1 MKNLNILYKEKR
13 YIDIYQQK
21 AMIKSISK
29 IIFVIIGALIG
40 AGFASGQEIYVF
52 FYAYGIKGI
61 IGLIISSALIGYII
75 YKTFKIIQKN
85 DISTY
90 REFLDIIIG
99 KDKKN
104 LISILNIIINTFL
117 LVTFFIMIS
126 GFGAYFEQQLGIDS
140 LIGSVIL
147 AILCYIVFMTSTKGI
162 VKVSTIIV
170 PFLILFIIYIGIQIL
185 GIIDI
190 SKIQQYT
197 INNNSNNL
205 MFILK
210 SILYSSYNSIL
221 LIPVLITLKDYLKNN
236 KINKY
241 SSILTAIIV
250 LILSIILFLI
260 LSKIDVNIE
269 NLEMPAVYL
278 VSKISKVL
286 SIIYGFII
294 LSSIFTT
301 SISIGNSF
309 IQNICKKKKSYQHIA
324 LIMCITS
331 VFVSK
336 IGFSNLVQILYP
348 FFGYLGIIQI
358 VKIILIDKA

>member
-1 MKNLNILYKEKR
+1 
-13 YIDIYQQK
+13 
-21 AMIKSISK
+21 MIKSISK
-29 IIFVIIGALIG
+29 IVFVIIGALIG

-52 FYAYGIKGI
+52 FYAYGMKGI
-61 IGLIISSALIGYII
+61 IGIIISSTLIGYII

-90 REFLDIIIG
+90 REFLEIIIG
-99 KDKKN
+99 RDKKN

-126 GFGAYFEQQLGIDS
+126 GFGAYFEQQLGINS
-140 LIGSVIL
+140 LIGSAIL
-147 AILCYIVFMTSTKGI
+147 AILCYIIFMTSTKGV

-170 PFLILFIIYIGIQIL
+170 PFLIFFIIYIGIEIL
-185 GIIDI
+185 GVIDI

-197 INNNSNNL
+197 INNNNSL

-221 LIPVLITLKDYLKNN
+221 LIPVLITLKDYLKNSI
-236 KINKY
+236 INKY
-241 SSILTAIIV
+241 ASILITVIV
-250 LILSIILFLI
+250 ATLSMILFLI

-269 NLEMPAVYL
+269 KLEMPAVYL
-278 VSKISKVL
+278 VSKL
-286 SIIYGFII
+286 SNILATIYGFII
-294 LSSIFTT
+294 LSSTFTT
-301 SISIGNSF
+301 SISVGNSF
-309 IQNICKKKKSYQHIA
+309 IQNICEKKKSYQHIA

-331 VFVSK
+331 VFISK

-358 VKIILIDKA
+358 VKIVSRSKT

>member
-1 MKNLNILYKEKR
+1 
-13 YIDIYQQK
+13 
-21 AMIKSISK
+21 MIKSISK
-29 IIFVIIGALIG
+29 IVFVIIGALIG

-52 FYAYGIKGI
+52 FYAYGMKGI
-61 IGLIISSALIGYII
+61 IGIIISSTLIGYII

-90 REFLDIIIG
+90 REFLEIIIG
-99 KDKKN
+99 RDKKN

-126 GFGAYFEQQLGIDS
+126 GFGAYFEQQLGINS
-140 LIGSVIL
+140 LIGSTIL
-147 AILCYIVFMTSTKGI
+147 SILCYVIFMTSTKGV

-170 PFLILFIIYIGIQIL
+170 PFLIFFIIYIGIEIL
-185 GIIDI
+185 GVIDI

-197 INNNSNNL
+197 INNNNSL

-221 LIPVLITLKDYLKNN
+221 LIPVLITLKEYLKNII
-236 KINKY
+236 INKY
-241 SSILTAIIV
+241 ASILTTIIV
-250 LILSIILFLI
+250 ATLSMILFLI

-269 NLEMPAVYL
+269 KLEMPAVYL
-278 VSKISKVL
+278 VSKL
-286 SIIYGFII
+286 SNILATIYGFII

-301 SISIGNSF
+301 SISVGNSF
-309 IQNICKKKKSYQHIA
+309 IQNICEKKKSYQHIV

-331 VFVSK
+331 IVVSK

-358 VKIILIDKA
+358 VKIVSRSKT

>member
-1 MKNLNILYKEKR
+1 
-13 YIDIYQQK
+13 
-21 AMIKSISK
+21 MIKSISK

-52 FYAYGIKGI
+52 FYAYGMKGL
-61 IGLIISSALIGYII
+61 IGIIISSILIGYII

-90 REFLDIIIG
+90 KEFLETIIG

-104 LISILNIIINTFL
+104 LISIINIIINTFL

-140 LIGSVIL
+140 LIGSIIL

-170 PFLILFIIYIGIQIL
+170 PFLIFFIIYIGIQIL

-197 INNNSNNL
+197 INNNNSL

-241 SSILTAIIV
+241 ASILTTIIV
-250 LILSIILFLI
+250 ATLSIILFLI

-278 VSKISKVL
+278 VSKISKIL
-286 SIIYGFII
+286 AIIYGFII

-331 VFVSK
+331 IFVSK

-358 VKIILIDKA
+358 IKIISRDKA

>member
-1 MKNLNILYKEKR
+1 
-13 YIDIYQQK
+13 
-21 AMIKSISK
+21 MIKSISK

-52 FYAYGIKGI
+52 FYAYGMKGLMGI
-61 IGLIISSALIGYII
+61 IISSALIGYII

-90 REFLDIIIG
+90 REFLEIIIG

-170 PFLILFIIYIGIQIL
+170 PFLIFFIIYIGIQIL

-190 SKIQQYT
+190 SNIQQYT
-197 INNNSNNL
+197 INNNNSL

-236 KINKY
+236 RINKY
-241 SSILTAIIV
+241 TSILTTIIV
-250 LILSIILFLI
+250 ATLSIILFLI

-278 VSKISKVL
+278 VSKISKIL
-286 SIIYGFII
+286 AIIYRFII

-309 IQNICKKKKSYQHIA
+309 IQNICEKRKSYQHIT

-331 VFVSK
+331 IFVSK

-358 VKIILIDKA
+358 IKIISIDKA

>member
-1 MKNLNILYKEKR
+1 
-13 YIDIYQQK
+13 
-21 AMIKSISK
+21 MIKSISK
-29 IIFVIIGALIG
+29 IIFVVIGALIG

-52 FYAYGIKGI
+52 FYSYGMKGF
-61 IGLIISSALIGYII
+61 IGIIISSILIGYII

-90 REFLDIIIG
+90 KEFLETIIG

-104 LISILNIIINTFL
+104 LISIINIIINTFL

-126 GFGAYFEQQLGIDS
+126 GFGAYFEQQLGINS
-140 LIGSVIL
+140 LIGSAIL
-147 AILCYIVFMTSTKGI
+147 TILCYIVFMTSTKGI

-197 INNNSNNL
+197 INNNNSFT
-205 MFILK
+205 FILK

-221 LIPVLITLKDYLKNN
+221 LIPVLITLKDYLK
-236 KINKY
+236 KDRINKY
-241 SSILTAIIV
+241 SSILITIIV
-250 LILSIILFLI
+250 AILSIILFLI

-278 VSKISKVL
+278 VSKISNTL

-309 IQNICKKKKSYQHIA
+309 IQNICKKNKSYQHIA

-331 VFVSK
+331 VFISK

-358 VKIILIDKA
+358 VKIISRDKV

>member
-1 MKNLNILYKEKR
+1 
-13 YIDIYQQK
+13 
-21 AMIKSISK
+21 MIKSISK

-52 FYAYGIKGI
+52 FYAYGMKGLMGI
-61 IGLIISSALIGYII
+61 IISSALIGYII

-90 REFLDIIIG
+90 REFLEIIIG

-126 GFGAYFEQQLGIDS
+126 GFGAYFEQQIGIDS
-140 LIGSVIL
+140 LIGSIIL

-170 PFLILFIIYIGIQIL
+170 PFLIFFIIYIGIQIL

-190 SKIQQYT
+190 SNIQQYT
-197 INNNSNNL
+197 INNNNSL

-236 KINKY
+236 IINKY
-241 SSILTAIIV
+241 TSILTMIIV
-250 LILSIILFLI
+250 ATLSIILFLI

-278 VSKISKVL
+278 VSKISKIL
-286 SIIYGFII
+286 AIIYGFII

-309 IQNICKKKKSYQHIA
+309 IQNICEKKKSYQHIA

-331 VFVSK
+331 IFVSK

-358 VKIILIDKA
+358 IKIISIDKA

>member
-1 MKNLNILYKEKR
+1 
-13 YIDIYQQK
+13 
-21 AMIKSISK
+21 MIKSISK

-52 FYAYGIKGI
+52 FYAYGMKGLMGI
-61 IGLIISSALIGYII
+61 IISSALIGYII

-90 REFLDIIIG
+90 REFLEIIIG

-126 GFGAYFEQQLGIDS
+126 GFGAYFEQQIGIDS
-140 LIGSVIL
+140 LIGSIIL

-170 PFLILFIIYIGIQIL
+170 PFLIFFIIYIGIQIL

-190 SKIQQYT
+190 SNIQQYT
-197 INNNSNNL
+197 INNNNSL

-221 LIPVLITLKDYLKNN
+221 LIPVLIALKDYLKNN
-236 KINKY
+236 IINKY
-241 SSILTAIIV
+241 TSILTMIIV
-250 LILSIILFLI
+250 ATLSIILFLI

-278 VSKISKVL
+278 VSKISKIL
-286 SIIYGFII
+286 AIIYGFII

-309 IQNICKKKKSYQHIA
+309 IQNICEKRKSYQHIA

-331 VFVSK
+331 IFVSK

-358 VKIILIDKA
+358 IKIISIDKA

>member
-1 MKNLNILYKEKR
+1 
-13 YIDIYQQK
+13 
-21 AMIKSISK
+21 MIKSISK

-52 FYAYGIKGI
+52 FYAYGIKGL
-61 IGLIISSALIGYII
+61 IGIIISSSLIGYII

-85 DISTY
+85 DICTY
-90 REFLDIIIG
+90 KEFLEIIIG

-104 LISILNIIINTFL
+104 LISILNNIINIFL

-126 GFGAYFEQQLGIDS
+126 GFGAYFEQQLGINS
-140 LIGSVIL
+140 LIGSIIL
-147 AILCYIVFMTSTKGI
+147 AILCYIVFMTSTRGI

-170 PFLILFIIYIGIQIL
+170 PFLIFFIIYIGIQIL

-197 INNNSNNL
+197 INNNNL

-241 SSILTAIIV
+241 SSILTTIIV
-250 LILSIILFLI
+250 AILSIILFLI

-278 VSKISKVL
+278 VSKISNVL
-286 SIIYGFII
+286 AIIYGFII

-309 IQNICKKKKSYQHIA
+309 IQNICEKKKSYQHIA

-358 VKIILIDKA
+358 AKIISRDKA

>member
-1 MKNLNILYKEKR
+1 
-13 YIDIYQQK
+13 
-21 AMIKSISK
+21 MIKSISK
-29 IIFVIIGALIG
+29 IIFVVIGTLIG

-52 FYAYGIKGI
+52 FYSYGMKGF
-61 IGLIISSALIGYII
+61 IGIIISSILIGYII

-90 REFLDIIIG
+90 KEFLETIIG

-104 LISILNIIINTFL
+104 LISIINIIINTFL

-126 GFGAYFEQQLGIDS
+126 GFGAYFEQQLGINS
-140 LIGSVIL
+140 LIGSAIL

-197 INNNSNNL
+197 INNNNSL

-236 KINKY
+236 RINKY
-241 SSILTAIIV
+241 SSILITIIV
-250 LILSIILFLI
+250 AILSIILFLI

-278 VSKISKVL
+278 VSKISNTL

-331 VFVSK
+331 VFISK

-358 VKIILIDKA
+358 IKIISRDKV

>member
-1 MKNLNILYKEKR
+1 
-13 YIDIYQQK
+13 
-21 AMIKSISK
+21 MIKSISK
-29 IIFVIIGALIG
+29 IVFVIIGALIG

-52 FYAYGIKGI
+52 FYAYGMKGI
-61 IGLIISSALIGYII
+61 IGIIISSTLIGYII

-90 REFLDIIIG
+90 REFLEIIIG
-99 KDKKN
+99 RGKKN

-126 GFGAYFEQQLGIDS
+126 GFGAYFEQQLGINS
-140 LIGSVIL
+140 LIGSAIL
-147 AILCYIVFMTSTKGI
+147 AILCYIIFMTSTKGV

-170 PFLILFIIYIGIQIL
+170 PFLIFFIIYIGIEIL
-185 GIIDI
+185 GVIDI

-197 INNNSNNL
+197 INNNNSL

-221 LIPVLITLKDYLKNN
+221 LIPVLITLKDYLKNSI
-236 KINKY
+236 INKY
-241 SSILTAIIV
+241 ASILITVIV
-250 LILSIILFLI
+250 ATLSMILFLI

-269 NLEMPAVYL
+269 KLEMPAVYL
-278 VSKISKVL
+278 VSKL
-286 SIIYGFII
+286 SNILATIYGFII

-301 SISIGNSF
+301 SISVGNSF
-309 IQNICKKKKSYQHIA
+309 IQNICEKKKSYQHIA

-331 VFVSK
+331 VFISK

-358 VKIILIDKA
+358 VKIVSRSKT

>member
-1 MKNLNILYKEKR
+1 
-13 YIDIYQQK
+13 
-21 AMIKSISK
+21 MIKSISK
-29 IIFVIIGALIG
+29 NIFVIIGALIG

-52 FYAYGIKGI
+52 FYAYGMKGI
-61 IGLIISSALIGYII
+61 IGIIISSTLIGYII

-90 REFLDIIIG
+90 REFLEIIIG
-99 KDKKN
+99 NDKKN
-104 LISILNIIINTFL
+104 LISILNLIINTFL

-140 LIGSVIL
+140 LIGSIIL

-170 PFLILFIIYIGIQIL
+170 PFLIFFIIYIGIQIL

-197 INNNSNNL
+197 INNNNSL

-236 KINKY
+236 RINKY
-241 SSILTAIIV
+241 ASILTTIIV
-250 LILSIILFLI
+250 AILSIILFLI

-278 VSKISKVL
+278 VSKISKIL
-286 SIIYGFII
+286 AIIYGFII

-309 IQNICKKKKSYQHIA
+309 IQNICEKNKSYQHIA

-331 VFVSK
+331 IFVSK

-358 VKIILIDKA
+358 IKIISRDKA

>member
-1 MKNLNILYKEKR
+1 
-13 YIDIYQQK
+13 
-21 AMIKSISK
+21 MIKSISK
-29 IIFVIIGALIG
+29 IIFVVIGALIG

-52 FYAYGIKGI
+52 FYSYGMKGF
-61 IGLIISSALIGYII
+61 IGIIISSILIGYII

-90 REFLDIIIG
+90 KEFLETIIG

-104 LISILNIIINTFL
+104 LISIINIIINTFL

-126 GFGAYFEQQLGIDS
+126 GFGAYFEQQLGINS
-140 LIGSVIL
+140 LIGSAIL

-197 INNNSNNL
+197 INNNNSFT
-205 MFILK
+205 FILK

-221 LIPVLITLKDYLKNN
+221 LIPVLITLKDYLK
-236 KINKY
+236 KDRINKY
-241 SSILTAIIV
+241 ASILITVIV
-250 LILSIILFLI
+250 ATLSMILFLI

-269 NLEMPAVYL
+269 KLEMPAVYL
-278 VSKISKVL
+278 VSKISNTL

-331 VFVSK
+331 VFISK

-358 VKIILIDKA
+358 VKIISRDKV

>member
-1 MKNLNILYKEKR
+1 
-13 YIDIYQQK
+13 
-21 AMIKSISK
+21 MIKSISK
-29 IIFVIIGALIG
+29 IVFVIIGALIG

-52 FYAYGIKGI
+52 FYAYGMKGI
-61 IGLIISSALIGYII
+61 IGIIISSTLIGYII

-90 REFLDIIIG
+90 REFLEIIIG
-99 KDKKN
+99 RDKKN

-126 GFGAYFEQQLGIDS
+126 GFGAYFEQQLGINS
-140 LIGSVIL
+140 LIGSAIL
-147 AILCYIVFMTSTKGI
+147 AILCYIIFMTSTKGV

-170 PFLILFIIYIGIQIL
+170 PFLIFFIIYIGIEIL
-185 GIIDI
+185 GVIDI

-197 INNNSNNL
+197 INNNNSL

-221 LIPVLITLKDYLKNN
+221 LIPVLITLKDYLKNSI
-236 KINKY
+236 INKY
-241 SSILTAIIV
+241 ASILITVIV
-250 LILSIILFLI
+250 ATLSMILFLI

-269 NLEMPAVYL
+269 KLEMPAVYL
-278 VSKISKVL
+278 VSKL
-286 SIIYGFII
+286 SNILATIYGFII

-301 SISIGNSF
+301 SISVGNSF
-309 IQNICKKKKSYQHIA
+309 IKNICEKKKSYQHIA

-331 VFVSK
+331 VFISK

-358 VKIILIDKA
+358 VKIVSRSKT

>member
-1 MKNLNILYKEKR
+1 
-13 YIDIYQQK
+13 
-21 AMIKSISK
+21 MIKSISK

-52 FYAYGIKGI
+52 FYAYGMKGV
-61 IGLIISSALIGYII
+61 IGIIISSALIGYII

-90 REFLDIIIG
+90 REFLEIIIG

-104 LISILNIIINTFL
+104 LISILNLIINTFL

-140 LIGSVIL
+140 LIGSIIL

-170 PFLILFIIYIGIQIL
+170 PFLIFFIIYIGIQIL

-190 SKIQQYT
+190 SNIQQYT
-197 INNNSNNL
+197 INNNNSL

-236 KINKY
+236 RINKY
-241 SSILTAIIV
+241 TSILTTIIV
-250 LILSIILFLI
+250 ATLSIILFLI
-260 LSKIDVNIE
+260 LSEIDVNIE

-278 VSKISKVL
+278 VSKISKIL
-286 SIIYGFII
+286 AIIYGFII

-309 IQNICKKKKSYQHIA
+309 IQNICEKKKSYQHIA

-331 VFVSK
+331 IFVSK

-358 VKIILIDKA
+358 IKIISRDKA

>member
-1 MKNLNILYKEKR
+1 
-13 YIDIYQQK
+13 
-21 AMIKSISK
+21 MIKSISK

-52 FYAYGIKGI
+52 FYAYGMKGLMGI
-61 IGLIISSALIGYII
+61 IISSALIGYII

-90 REFLDIIIG
+90 REFLEIIIG

-104 LISILNIIINTFL
+104 LISILNLIINTFL

-170 PFLILFIIYIGIQIL
+170 PFLIFFIIYIGIQIL

-190 SKIQQYT
+190 SNIQQYT
-197 INNNSNNL
+197 INNNNSL

-236 KINKY
+236 RINKY
-241 SSILTAIIV
+241 TSILTTIIV
-250 LILSIILFLI
+250 ATLSIILFLI

-278 VSKISKVL
+278 VSKISKIL
-286 SIIYGFII
+286 AIIYGFII

-301 SISIGNSF
+301 SISIGNSL
-309 IQNICKKKKSYQHIA
+309 IQNICEKKKSYQHIA

-331 VFVSK
+331 IFVSK

-358 VKIILIDKA
+358 IKIISIDKA

>member
-1 MKNLNILYKEKR
+1 
-13 YIDIYQQK
+13 
-21 AMIKSISK
+21 MIKSISK

-52 FYAYGIKGI
+52 FYTYGMKGLMGI
-61 IGLIISSALIGYII
+61 IISSVLIGYII

-90 REFLDIIIG
+90 REFLEIIIE

-104 LISILNIIINTFL
+104 LISILNLIINTFL

-170 PFLILFIIYIGIQIL
+170 PFLIFFIIYIGIQIL

-190 SKIQQYT
+190 SNIQQYT
-197 INNNSNNL
+197 INNNNSL

-236 KINKY
+236 RINKY
-241 SSILTAIIV
+241 TSILTTIIV
-250 LILSIILFLI
+250 ATLSIILFLI

-269 NLEMPAVYL
+269 NLQMPAVYL
-278 VSKISKVL
+278 VSKISKIL
-286 SIIYGFII
+286 AIIYGFII

-309 IQNICKKKKSYQHIA
+309 IQNICEKKKSYQHIA

-331 VFVSK
+331 IFVSK

-358 VKIILIDKA
+358 IKIISRDKA

>member
-1 MKNLNILYKEKR
+1 
-13 YIDIYQQK
+13 
-21 AMIKSISK
+21 MIKSISK
-29 IIFVIIGALIG
+29 IVFVIIGALIG

-52 FYAYGIKGI
+52 FYAYGMKGI
-61 IGLIISSALIGYII
+61 IGIIISSTLIGYII

-90 REFLDIIIG
+90 REFLEIIIG
-99 KDKKN
+99 RDKKN

-126 GFGAYFEQQLGIDS
+126 GFGAYFEQQLGINS
-140 LIGSVIL
+140 LIGSAIL
-147 AILCYIVFMTSTKGI
+147 SILCYVIFMTSTKGV

-170 PFLILFIIYIGIQIL
+170 PFLIFFIIYIGIEIL
-185 GIIDI
+185 GVIDI

-197 INNNSNNL
+197 INNNNSL

-210 SILYSSYNSIL
+210 CILYSSYNSIL
-221 LIPVLITLKDYLKNN
+221 LIPVLITLKDYLKNS

-241 SSILTAIIV
+241 ASILITVIV
-250 LILSIILFLI
+250 ATLSMILFLI

-269 NLEMPAVYL
+269 KLEMPAVYL
-278 VSKISKVL
+278 VSKL
-286 SIIYGFII
+286 SNILATIYGFII

-301 SISIGNSF
+301 SISVGNSF
-309 IQNICKKKKSYQHIA
+309 IQNICEKKKSYQHIA

-331 VFVSK
+331 VFISK

-358 VKIILIDKA
+358 VKIVSRSKT

>member
-1 MKNLNILYKEKR
+1 
-13 YIDIYQQK
+13 
-21 AMIKSISK
+21 MIKSISK

-61 IGLIISSALIGYII
+61 IGIIISSILIGYII

-90 REFLDIIIG
+90 KEFLEIIIG

-104 LISILNIIINTFL
+104 LINILNIIINMFL

-126 GFGAYFEQQLGIDS
+126 GFGAYFEQQLGINS

-147 AILCYIVFMTSTKGI
+147 SILCYIVFITSTRGI

-170 PFLILFIIYIGIQIL
+170 PFLIFFIIYIGIQIL

-197 INNNSNNL
+197 INNNNSFI
-205 MFILK
+205 FILK

-241 SSILTAIIV
+241 TSILITIIV
-250 LILSIILFLI
+250 ASLSIVLFLI

-278 VSKISKVL
+278 VSKISKTLAV
-286 SIIYGFII
+286 IYGFII

-309 IQNICKKKKSYQHIA
+309 IQNICEKKKSYQHIA
-324 LIMCITS
+324 LIMCISS

-358 VKIILIDKA
+358 VKIISRDKA

>member
-1 MKNLNILYKEKR
+1 
-13 YIDIYQQK
+13 
-21 AMIKSISK
+21 MIKSISK

-52 FYAYGIKGI
+52 FYAYGMKGI
-61 IGLIISSALIGYII
+61 IGIIVSSILIGYII

-90 REFLDIIIG
+90 REFLEIIIG

-104 LISILNIIINTFL
+104 LISILNLIINTFL

-170 PFLILFIIYIGIQIL
+170 PFLIFFIIYIGIQIL

-190 SKIQQYT
+190 SNIQQYT
-197 INNNSNNL
+197 INNNNSL

-236 KINKY
+236 RINKY
-241 SSILTAIIV
+241 TSILTTIIV
-250 LILSIILFLI
+250 ATLSIILFLI

-269 NLEMPAVYL
+269 NLQMPAVYL
-278 VSKISKVL
+278 VSKISKIL
-286 SIIYGFII
+286 AIIYGFII

-309 IQNICKKKKSYQHIA
+309 IQNICEKKKSYQHIA

-331 VFVSK
+331 IFVSK

-358 VKIILIDKA
+358 IKIISIDKA

>member
-1 MKNLNILYKEKR
+1 
-13 YIDIYQQK
+13 
-21 AMIKSISK
+21 MIKSISK
-29 IIFVIIGALIG
+29 IIFVVIGTLIG

-52 FYAYGIKGI
+52 FYSYGMKGF
-61 IGLIISSALIGYII
+61 IGIIISSILIGYII

-90 REFLDIIIG
+90 KEFLETIIG

-104 LISILNIIINTFL
+104 LISIINIIINTFL

-126 GFGAYFEQQLGIDS
+126 GFGAYFEQQLGINS
-140 LIGSVIL
+140 LIGSAIL

-197 INNNSNNL
+197 INNNNSFT
-205 MFILK
+205 FILK

-236 KINKY
+236 RINKY
-241 SSILTAIIV
+241 SSILITIIV
-250 LILSIILFLI
+250 AILSIILFLI

-278 VSKISKVL
+278 VSKISNTL

-331 VFVSK
+331 VFISK

-358 VKIILIDKA
+358 IKIISRDKV

>member
-1 MKNLNILYKEKR
+1 
-13 YIDIYQQK
+13 
-21 AMIKSISK
+21 MIKSISK

-52 FYAYGIKGI
+52 FYAYGMKGLMGI
-61 IGLIISSALIGYII
+61 IISSALIGYII

-90 REFLDIIIG
+90 REFLEIIIG

-104 LISILNIIINTFL
+104 LISILSIIINTFL

-147 AILCYIVFMTSTKGI
+147 AILCYIVFMTSTKGV

-170 PFLILFIIYIGIQIL
+170 PFLIFFIIYIGIEIL
-185 GIIDI
+185 GVIDI

-197 INNNSNNL
+197 INNNNSL

-221 LIPVLITLKDYLKNN
+221 LIPVLITLKDYLKNSI
-236 KINKY
+236 INKY
-241 SSILTAIIV
+241 ASILITVIV
-250 LILSIILFLI
+250 ATLSIILFLI

-269 NLEMPAVYL
+269 KLEMPAVYL
-278 VSKISKVL
+278 VSKL
-286 SIIYGFII
+286 SNILATIYGFII

-301 SISIGNSF
+301 SISVGNSF
-309 IQNICKKKKSYQHIA
+309 IQNICEKKKSYQHIA

-331 VFVSK
+331 VFISK

-358 VKIILIDKA
+358 VKIVSRSKT

>member
-1 MKNLNILYKEKR
+1 
-13 YIDIYQQK
+13 
-21 AMIKSISK
+21 MIKSTSK
-29 IIFVIIGALIG
+29 IIFVVIGALIG

-52 FYAYGIKGI
+52 FYSYGMKGF
-61 IGLIISSALIGYII
+61 IGIIISSILIGYII

-90 REFLDIIIG
+90 KEFLETIIG

-104 LISILNIIINTFL
+104 LISIINIIINTFL

-126 GFGAYFEQQLGIDS
+126 GFGAYFEQQLGINS
-140 LIGSVIL
+140 LIGSAIL

-197 INNNSNNL
+197 INNNNSFT
-205 MFILK
+205 FILK

-236 KINKY
+236 RINKY
-241 SSILTAIIV
+241 SSILITIIV
-250 LILSIILFLI
+250 AILSIILFLI

-278 VSKISKVL
+278 VSKISNTL

-331 VFVSK
+331 VFISK

-358 VKIILIDKA
+358 VKIISRDKV

>member
-1 MKNLNILYKEKR
+1 
-13 YIDIYQQK
+13 
-21 AMIKSISK
+21 MIKSISK
-29 IIFVIIGALIG
+29 IVFVIIGALIG

-52 FYAYGIKGI
+52 FYAYGMKGLMGI
-61 IGLIISSALIGYII
+61 IISSALIGYII

-90 REFLDIIIG
+90 REFLEIIIG

-104 LISILNIIINTFL
+104 LISILNFIINTFL

-147 AILCYIVFMTSTKGI
+147 AILCYIVFMTSTKGV

-170 PFLILFIIYIGIQIL
+170 PFLIFFIIYIGIEIL
-185 GIIDI
+185 GVIDI

-197 INNNSNNL
+197 INNNNSL

-221 LIPVLITLKDYLKNN
+221 LIPVLITLKDYLKNSI
-236 KINKY
+236 INKY
-241 SSILTAIIV
+241 ASILITVIV
-250 LILSIILFLI
+250 ATLSMILFLI

-269 NLEMPAVYL
+269 KLEMPAVYL
-278 VSKISKVL
+278 VSKL
-286 SIIYGFII
+286 SNILATIYGFII

-301 SISIGNSF
+301 SISVGNSF
-309 IQNICKKKKSYQHIA
+309 IQNICEKKKSYQHIA

-331 VFVSK
+331 VFISK

-358 VKIILIDKA
+358 VKIVSRSKT

>member
-1 MKNLNILYKEKR
+1 
-13 YIDIYQQK
+13 
-21 AMIKSISK
+21 MIKSISK
-29 IIFVIIGALIG
+29 IIFVVIGALIG

-52 FYAYGIKGI
+52 FYSYGMKGI
-61 IGLIISSALIGYII
+61 IGIIISSILIGYII

-90 REFLDIIIG
+90 KEFLETIIG

-104 LISILNIIINTFL
+104 LISIINIIINTFL

-126 GFGAYFEQQLGIDS
+126 GFGAYFEQQLGINS
-140 LIGSVIL
+140 LIGSAIL

-197 INNNSNNL
+197 INNNNSFT
-205 MFILK
+205 FILK

-236 KINKY
+236 RINKY
-241 SSILTAIIV
+241 SSILITIIV
-250 LILSIILFLI
+250 AILSIILFLI

-278 VSKISKVL
+278 VSKISNTL

-331 VFVSK
+331 VFISK

-358 VKIILIDKA
+358 VKIISRDKV

>member
-1 MKNLNILYKEKR
+1 
-13 YIDIYQQK
+13 
-21 AMIKSISK
+21 MIKSISK
-29 IIFVIIGALIG
+29 IIFVVIGALIG

-52 FYAYGIKGI
+52 FYSYGIKGF
-61 IGLIISSALIGYII
+61 IGIIISSILIGYII

-90 REFLDIIIG
+90 KEFLETIIG

-104 LISILNIIINTFL
+104 LISVINIIINTFL

-126 GFGAYFEQQLGIDS
+126 GFGAYFEQQLGINS
-140 LIGSVIL
+140 LIGSAIL

-197 INNNSNNL
+197 INNNNSFT
-205 MFILK
+205 FILK

-221 LIPVLITLKDYLKNN
+221 LIPVLITLKDYLK
-236 KINKY
+236 KDRINKY
-241 SSILTAIIV
+241 SSILITIIV
-250 LILSIILFLI
+250 AILSIILFLI

-278 VSKISKVL
+278 VSKISNTL

-331 VFVSK
+331 VFISK

-358 VKIILIDKA
+358 VKIISRDKV

>member
-1 MKNLNILYKEKR
+1 
-13 YIDIYQQK
+13 
-21 AMIKSISK
+21 MIKSISK

-52 FYAYGIKGI
+52 FYAYGMKGLMGI
-61 IGLIISSALIGYII
+61 IISSALIGYII

-90 REFLDIIIG
+90 REFLEIIIG

-170 PFLILFIIYIGIQIL
+170 PFLIFFIIYIGIQIL

-190 SKIQQYT
+190 SNIQQYT
-197 INNNSNNL
+197 INNNNSL

-236 KINKY
+236 RINKY
-241 SSILTAIIV
+241 TSILTTIIV
-250 LILSIILFLI
+250 ATLSIILFLI

-278 VSKISKVL
+278 VSKISKIL
-286 SIIYGFII
+286 AIIYGFII

-309 IQNICKKKKSYQHIA
+309 IQNICEKRKSYQHIT

-331 VFVSK
+331 IFVSK

-358 VKIILIDKA
+358 IKIISIDKA

>member
-1 MKNLNILYKEKR
+1 
-13 YIDIYQQK
+13 
-21 AMIKSISK
+21 MIKSISK
-29 IIFVIIGALIG
+29 IVFVIIGALIG

-52 FYAYGIKGI
+52 FYAYGMKGI
-61 IGLIISSALIGYII
+61 IGIIISSALIGYII

-90 REFLDIIIG
+90 REFLEIIIG
-99 KDKKN
+99 KDKKK
-104 LISILNIIINTFL
+104 LISILNLIINTFL

-126 GFGAYFEQQLGIDS
+126 GFGAYFEQQLGMDS
-140 LIGSVIL
+140 LIGSIIL
-147 AILCYIVFMTSTKGI
+147 AILCYIVFMTSTNGI

-170 PFLILFIIYIGIQIL
+170 PFLIFFIIYIGIQIL

-197 INNNSNNL
+197 INNNNSL

-236 KINKY
+236 RINKY
-241 SSILTAIIV
+241 ASILTTIIV
-250 LILSIILFLI
+250 ATLSITLFLI

-278 VSKISKVL
+278 VSKISKIL
-286 SIIYGFII
+286 AIIYGFII

-331 VFVSK
+331 IFVSK

-358 VKIILIDKA
+358 IKIISRDKA

>member
-1 MKNLNILYKEKR
+1 
-13 YIDIYQQK
+13 
-21 AMIKSISK
+21 MIKSISK
-29 IIFVIIGALIG
+29 IIFVVIGALIG

-52 FYAYGIKGI
+52 FYSYGMKGF
-61 IGLIISSALIGYII
+61 IGIIISSILIGYII

-90 REFLDIIIG
+90 KEFLETIIG

-104 LISILNIIINTFL
+104 LISIINIIINTFL

-126 GFGAYFEQQLGIDS
+126 GFGAYFEQQLGINS
-140 LIGSVIL
+140 LIGSAIL
-147 AILCYIVFMTSTKGI
+147 TILCYIVFMTSTKGI

-197 INNNSNNL
+197 INNNNSFT
-205 MFILK
+205 FILK

-236 KINKY
+236 RINKY
-241 SSILTAIIV
+241 TSILTTIIV
-250 LILSIILFLI
+250 ATLSIILFLI

-278 VSKISKVL
+278 VSKISKIL
-286 SIIYGFII
+286 AIIYGFII

-309 IQNICKKKKSYQHIA
+309 IQNICEKRKSYQHIT

-331 VFVSK
+331 IFVSK

-358 VKIILIDKA
+358 IKIISIDKA

>member
-1 MKNLNILYKEKR
+1 
-13 YIDIYQQK
+13 
-21 AMIKSISK
+21 
-29 IIFVIIGALIG
+29 
-40 AGFASGQEIYVF
+40 
-52 FYAYGIKGI
+52 
-61 IGLIISSALIGYII
+61 
-75 YKTFKIIQKN
+75 
-85 DISTY
+85 
-90 REFLDIIIG
+90 
-99 KDKKN
+99 
-104 LISILNIIINTFL
+104 
-117 LVTFFIMIS
+117 MIS

-140 LIGSVIL
+140 LIGSIIL

-170 PFLILFIIYIGIQIL
+170 PFLIFFIIYIGIQIL

-190 SKIQQYT
+190 SNIQQYT
-197 INNNSNNL
+197 INNNNSL

-236 KINKY
+236 RINKY
-241 SSILTAIIV
+241 TSILTTIIV
-250 LILSIILFLI
+250 ATLSIILFLI
-260 LSKIDVNIE
+260 LSEIDVNIE

-278 VSKISKVL
+278 VSKISKIL
-286 SIIYGFII
+286 AIIYGFII

-309 IQNICKKKKSYQHIA
+309 IQNICEKKKSYQHIA

-331 VFVSK
+331 IFVSK

-358 VKIILIDKA
+358 IKIISRDKA

>member
-1 MKNLNILYKEKR
+1 
-13 YIDIYQQK
+13 
-21 AMIKSISK
+21 MIKSISK
-29 IIFVIIGALIG
+29 IVFVIIGALIG

-52 FYAYGIKGI
+52 FYAYGMKGI
-61 IGLIISSALIGYII
+61 IGIIISSTLIGYII

-90 REFLDIIIG
+90 REFLEIIIG
-99 KDKKN
+99 RDKKN

-126 GFGAYFEQQLGIDS
+126 GFGAYFEQQLGINS

-170 PFLILFIIYIGIQIL
+170 PFLIFFIIYIGIQIL

-190 SKIQQYT
+190 SNIQQYT
-197 INNNSNNL
+197 INNNNSL

-236 KINKY
+236 RINKY
-241 SSILTAIIV
+241 TSILTTIIV
-250 LILSIILFLI
+250 ATLSIILFLI

-269 NLEMPAVYL
+269 KLEMPAVYL
-278 VSKISKVL
+278 VSKL
-286 SIIYGFII
+286 SNILATIYGFII

-301 SISIGNSF
+301 SISVGNSF
-309 IQNICKKKKSYQHIA
+309 IQNICEKKKSYQHIA

-331 VFVSK
+331 VFISK

-358 VKIILIDKA
+358 VKIVSRSKT

>member
-1 MKNLNILYKEKR
+1 
-13 YIDIYQQK
+13 
-21 AMIKSISK
+21 MIKSISK

-52 FYAYGIKGI
+52 FYAYGMKGLMGI
-61 IGLIISSALIGYII
+61 IISSALIGYII

-90 REFLDIIIG
+90 REFLEIIIG

-126 GFGAYFEQQLGIDS
+126 GFGAYFEQQIGIDS
-140 LIGSVIL
+140 LIGSIIL

-170 PFLILFIIYIGIQIL
+170 PFLIFFIIYIGIQIL

-190 SKIQQYT
+190 SNIQQYT
-197 INNNSNNL
+197 INNNNSL

-236 KINKY
+236 IINKY
-241 SSILTAIIV
+241 TSILTMIIV
-250 LILSIILFLI
+250 ATLSIILFLI

-278 VSKISKVL
+278 VSKISKIL
-286 SIIYGFII
+286 AIIYGFII

-309 IQNICKKKKSYQHIA
+309 IQNICEKRKSYQHIA

-331 VFVSK
+331 IFVSK

-358 VKIILIDKA
+358 IKIISIDKA

>member
-1 MKNLNILYKEKR
+1 
-13 YIDIYQQK
+13 
-21 AMIKSISK
+21 MIKSISK

-52 FYAYGIKGI
+52 FYAYGMKGL
-61 IGLIISSALIGYII
+61 IGIIISSALIGYII

-90 REFLDIIIG
+90 REFLEIIIG

-170 PFLILFIIYIGIQIL
+170 PFLIFFIIYIGIQIL

-190 SKIQQYT
+190 SNIQQYT
-197 INNNSNNL
+197 INNNNSL

-236 KINKY
+236 RINKY
-241 SSILTAIIV
+241 TSILTTIIV
-250 LILSIILFLI
+250 ATLSIILFLI

-269 NLEMPAVYL
+269 NLQMPAVYL
-278 VSKISKVL
+278 VSKISKIL
-286 SIIYGFII
+286 AIIYGFII

-309 IQNICKKKKSYQHIA
+309 IQNICEKKKSYQHIA

-331 VFVSK
+331 IFVSK

-358 VKIILIDKA
+358 IKIISIDKA

>member
-1 MKNLNILYKEKR
+1 
-13 YIDIYQQK
+13 
-21 AMIKSISK
+21 MIKSISK

-52 FYAYGIKGI
+52 FYAYGMKGV
-61 IGLIISSALIGYII
+61 IGIIISSALIGYII

-90 REFLDIIIG
+90 REFLEIIIG
-99 KDKKN
+99 NDKKN
-104 LISILNIIINTFL
+104 LISILNLIINTFL

-140 LIGSVIL
+140 LIGSIIL

-170 PFLILFIIYIGIQIL
+170 PFLIFFIIYIGIQIL

-197 INNNSNNL
+197 INNNNSL

-236 KINKY
+236 RINKY
-241 SSILTAIIV
+241 ASILTTIIV
-250 LILSIILFLI
+250 ATLSIILFLI

-278 VSKISKVL
+278 VSKISKIL
-286 SIIYGFII
+286 AIIYGFII

-331 VFVSK
+331 IFVSK

-358 VKIILIDKA
+358 IKIISRDKA

>member
-1 MKNLNILYKEKR
+1 
-13 YIDIYQQK
+13 
-21 AMIKSISK
+21 MIKSISK
-29 IIFVIIGALIG
+29 IVFVIIGALIG

-52 FYAYGIKGI
+52 FYAYGMKGI
-61 IGLIISSALIGYII
+61 IGIIISSTLIGYII

-90 REFLDIIIG
+90 REFLEIIIG
-99 KDKKN
+99 RDKKN

-126 GFGAYFEQQLGIDS
+126 GFGAYFEQQLGINS
-140 LIGSVIL
+140 LIGSAIL
-147 AILCYIVFMTSTKGI
+147 AILCYIIFMTSTKGV

-170 PFLILFIIYIGIQIL
+170 PFLIFFIIYIGIEIL
-185 GIIDI
+185 GVIDI

-197 INNNSNNL
+197 INNNNSL

-221 LIPVLITLKDYLKNN
+221 LIPVLITLKDYLKNSI
-236 KINKY
+236 INKY
-241 SSILTAIIV
+241 ASILITVIV
-250 LILSIILFLI
+250 ATLSMILFLI

-269 NLEMPAVYL
+269 KLEMPAVYL
-278 VSKISKVL
+278 VSKL
-286 SIIYGFII
+286 SNILATIYGFII

-301 SISIGNSF
+301 SISVGNSF
-309 IQNICKKKKSYQHIA
+309 IQNICEKKKSYQHIA

-331 VFVSK
+331 VFISK
-336 IGFSNLVQILYP
+336 IGFSNLVQSLYP

-358 VKIILIDKA
+358 VKIVSRSKT

>member
-1 MKNLNILYKEKR
+1 
-13 YIDIYQQK
+13 
-21 AMIKSISK
+21 MIKSISK

-52 FYAYGIKGI
+52 FYTYGMKGLMGI
-61 IGLIISSALIGYII
+61 IISSVLIGYII

-90 REFLDIIIG
+90 REFLEIIIE

-104 LISILNIIINTFL
+104 LISILNLIINTFL

-170 PFLILFIIYIGIQIL
+170 PFLIFFIIYIGIQIL

-190 SKIQQYT
+190 SNIQQYT
-197 INNNSNNL
+197 INNNNSL

-236 KINKY
+236 RINKY
-241 SSILTAIIV
+241 TSILTTIIV
-250 LILSIILFLI
+250 ATLSIILFLI

-278 VSKISKVL
+278 VSKISKIL
-286 SIIYGFII
+286 AIIYGFII

-309 IQNICKKKKSYQHIA
+309 IQNICKKRKSYQHIA

-331 VFVSK
+331 IFVSK

-358 VKIILIDKA
+358 IKIISIDKA

>member
-1 MKNLNILYKEKR
+1 
-13 YIDIYQQK
+13 
-21 AMIKSISK
+21 MIKSISK
-29 IIFVIIGALIG
+29 IVFVIIGALIG

-52 FYAYGIKGI
+52 FYAYGMKGI
-61 IGLIISSALIGYII
+61 IGIIISSTLIGYII

-90 REFLDIIIG
+90 REFLEIIIG
-99 KDKKN
+99 RDKKN

-126 GFGAYFEQQLGIDS
+126 GFGAYFEQQLGINS
-140 LIGSVIL
+140 LIGSAIL
-147 AILCYIVFMTSTKGI
+147 AILCYIIFMTSTKGV
-162 VKVSTIIV
+162 VKISTIIV
-170 PFLILFIIYIGIQIL
+170 PFLIFFIIYIGIEIL
-185 GIIDI
+185 GVIDI

-197 INNNSNNL
+197 INNNNSL

-221 LIPVLITLKDYLKNN
+221 VIPVLMTLKDYLKNSI
-236 KINKY
+236 INKY
-241 SSILTAIIV
+241 ASILITVIV
-250 LILSIILFLI
+250 ATLSMILFLI

-269 NLEMPAVYL
+269 KLEMPAVYL
-278 VSKISKVL
+278 VSKL
-286 SIIYGFII
+286 SNILATIYGFII

-301 SISIGNSF
+301 SISVGNSF
-309 IQNICKKKKSYQHIA
+309 IQNICEKKKSYQHIA

-331 VFVSK
+331 VFISK

-358 VKIILIDKA
+358 VKIVSRSKT